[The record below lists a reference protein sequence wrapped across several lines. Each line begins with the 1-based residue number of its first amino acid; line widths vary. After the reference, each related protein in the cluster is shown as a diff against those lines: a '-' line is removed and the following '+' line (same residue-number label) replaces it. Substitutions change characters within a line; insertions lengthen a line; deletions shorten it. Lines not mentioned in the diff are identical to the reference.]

1 MKVALAV
8 DRRSGRLPAMSN
20 VLYVG
25 NRNYSS
31 WSLRPWLVLTWGKIA
46 FETRVLALG
55 GEGYREKRMP
65 SVLAVSPQG
74 TVPVLHTDGEILGDS
89 LAIAEWA
96 YERAPALWP
105 SDPVARA
112 HARAATCEMHAGFS
126 AIRANLPCNIR
137 RRAEPRELRDDV
149 RREVARVDALWT
161 TLRARFGKGGPYLFG
176 AEPCIADA
184 FYLPVATRFRT
195 YQVTVSADARAYVDA
210 VLANP
215 AFLEWERE
223 AIAEPMS
230 MPEWDSV

>member
-1 MKVALAV
+1 MT
-8 DRRSGRLPAMSN
+8 N

-31 WSLRPWLVLTWGKIA
+31 WSLRPWLVLTWGKIP

-74 TVPVLHTDGEILGDS
+74 TVPVLHADGEILGDS
-89 LAIAEWA
+89 LAISEWA
-96 YERAPALWP
+96 YERAPTLWP

-112 HARAATCEMHAGFS
+112 HARAAACEMHSGFS
-126 AIRANLPCNIR
+126 AIRGNLPCNIR
-137 RRAEPRELRDDV
+137 RRAKPRELRDDV
-149 RREVARVDALWT
+149 RREVARVDELWT
-161 TLRARFGKGGPYLFG
+161 SLRARFGKDGPYLFG
-176 AEPCIADA
+176 AQPTIADA

-195 YQVTVSADARAYVDA
+195 YQVTVSAAAQAYADTL
-210 VLANP
+210 LANP
-215 AFLEWERE
+215 AFLEWEKE
-223 AIAEPMS
+223 GTAEPMS